1 MASNLRSKT
10 LVTAILVTALLTA
23 GLTFAGLKLAGYHP
37 PHRAAA
43 SGGDGAA
50 AGEEPLMGDVAD
62 TSQYT
67 CGMHPWIVTDEP
79 GSCPICGMDL
89 TPIREDKNASADSGE
104 REIAYYRAPD
114 DPMEIYNEPGQSK
127 SGEELIPVYE
137 DEFVRGVNISID
149 PVVEQNMGL
158 RTAPVIRDD
167 MTHTIRT
174 WGHVTYD
181 ETRTAQ
187 VSPKVNGWFE
197 KLYANFTGEMV
208 EKNAPLFEFY
218 SPELV
223 AAQEE
228 YLTALRNHRRSPGE
242 RSRQMLNSARR
253 RLELFDVGE
262 GEIEAIEETGEVRKT
277 VMFRSP
283 FRGVVTH
290 KNAVEGAFVKA
301 GTSAYMV
308 ADLSQVWVEAHIY
321 EYELEWV
328 EEGQTAEMTLPYRP
342 GKVFEGQVAYVY
354 PYLQQKTRDVVVR
367 LEFENPDLTLKP
379 EMFAE
384 VRIEARMAGDGIQIP
399 SEAVIRSGER
409 NVVFVAKGNGRF
421 LPREVTLGHT
431 LDGNRLQVLTG
442 LAPGERVVTSG
453 QFLLDSESKLMEAV
467 AKMTEPEPAPEPESE
482 SGGAD
487 DFFGDMESSGN
498 DGGDDFFEDME

>member
-1 MASNLRSKT
+1 MPSPIRSKSIII
-10 LVTAILVTALLTA
+10 AILVTALLTA
-23 GLTFAGLKLAGYHP
+23 GLTYAGLKLAGYQP
-37 PHRAAA
+37 RGMAAQTDSPEA
-43 SGGDGAA
+43 SPGES
-50 AGEEPLMGDVAD
+50 AGEETQDV
-62 TSQYT
+62 QYRSP
-67 CGMHPWIVTDEP
+67 MHPWIVQDEP
-79 GSCPICGMDL
+79 GNCPICGMDL
-89 TPIREDKNASADSGE
+89 VAEPVNGGNARSTGE

-127 SGEELIPVYE
+127 SGEKLIAVYE
-137 DEFVRGVNISID
+137 DEFVNGVNISID

-187 VSPKVNGWFE
+187 ISPKVNGWFE
-197 KLYANFTGEMV
+197 TLHVNFTGEMV
-208 EKNAPLFEFY
+208 DKNAPLFEFY
-218 SPELV
+218 APELV

-242 RSRQMLNSARR
+242 RSRQMLDSARR

-262 GEIEAIEETGEVRKT
+262 AEIEAIEQTGEVRKAIL
-277 VMFRSP
+277 FRSP
-283 FRGVVTH
+283 SPGVVTH
-290 KNAVEGAFVKA
+290 MNAMEGAFVKA
-301 GTSAYMV
+301 GNAAYTV
-308 ADLSQVWVEAHIY
+308 ADLSRVWVEAHIY

-328 EEGQTAEMTLPYRP
+328 EKGLKAEMTLPYRP
-342 GKVFEGQVAYVY
+342 GKVFEGKVAYVY
-354 PYLQQKTRDVVVR
+354 PYLQRKTRDVVVR
-367 LEFENPDLTLKP
+367 LEFENPNLTLKP

-384 VRIEARMAGDGIQIP
+384 VRIEAQMAGEGIQIP
-399 SEAVIRSGER
+399 GEAVIRSGER
-409 NVVFVAKGNGRF
+409 NVVFVAKGGGQF
-421 LPREVTLGHT
+421 APREVVLGRT
-431 LDGNRLQVLTG
+431 LDDDRLQVLKG

-467 AKMTEPEPAPEPESE
+467 AKMTEPERAPEPES
-482 SGGAD
+482 GGED
-487 DFFGDMESSGN
+487 DFFGDMESGGN